1 MTVENG
7 GRMGVRFKGLRFISK
22 ILKVAIANYRFAF
35 YTSWSA
41 IEPINFQL

>member
-22 ILKVAIANYRFAF
+22 ILKVAIANYDSLF
-35 YTSWSA
+35 
-41 IEPINFQL
+41 IPVGLPLNL